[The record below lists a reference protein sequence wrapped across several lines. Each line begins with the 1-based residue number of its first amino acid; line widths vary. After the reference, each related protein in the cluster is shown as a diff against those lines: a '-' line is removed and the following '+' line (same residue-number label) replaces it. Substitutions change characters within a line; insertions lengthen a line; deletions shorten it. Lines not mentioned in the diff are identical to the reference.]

1 MSGRSDWTDKRALD
15 EIRFCVNQAELKL
28 EEARG
33 IAETQWGAKDRRTED
48 IEGVWAEGYSLLN
61 ASWLT
66 AVQSQATEG
75 QPNSGSQG
83 QESSASEKQST
94 VSSTDNSI
102 IPDSE

>member
-66 AVQSQATEG
+66 VSRQGIPSGLTLSNAENAGREAYEEATKEG
-75 QPNSGSQG
+75 G
-83 QESSASEKQST
+83 E
-94 VSSTDNSI
+94 
-102 IPDSE
+102 